1 MKPTSDLAD
10 TIIGST
16 EAKKSLVKKK
26 YINYLALLVSW
37 LKLKYWLNNSVTIEK
52 VYKNCQFDEARRA
65 EVKLGLYE

>member
-37 LKLKYWLNNSVTIEK
+37 LKLKILAK
-52 VYKNCQFDEARRA
+52 
-65 EVKLGLYE
+65 